1 MNNDKDKDK
10 YKGNNLLAHKVKISI
25 IKPHMTE
32 IAYQRKHNY
41 YTYIHTQ
48 DT

>member
-1 MNNDKDKDK
+1 MIRTKDKD
-10 YKGNNLLAHKVKISI
+10 KGNNLLAHKVKIST

-32 IAYQRKHNY
+32 IANQRKYNY
-41 YTYIHTQ
+41 NTYIHTQ